1 MRCEAGRGDTPS
13 QHISLSASYLNPD
26 PPARRLP
33 PCPSAPYYSRRGF
46 IFTCGLPPV
55 STGAVKKQTVRF
67 RRQICLVPAS
77 LFCVGDVPQIL
88 RVNRRRKPT
97 SRRKCVTEKTQE
109 EEKGRQERKGRRKK
123 KREKRGRKRVV
134 RLMSGALLE
143 EREQRG
149 V

>member
-1 MRCEAGRGDTPS
+1 M
-13 QHISLSASYLNPD
+13 
-26 PPARRLP
+26 
-33 PCPSAPYYSRRGF
+33 
-46 IFTCGLPPV
+46 
-55 STGAVKKQTVRF
+55 
-67 RRQICLVPAS
+67 VPAS

-123 KREKRGRKRVV
+123 RGKKREKRGRKRVV

>member
-1 MRCEAGRGDTPS
+1 M
-13 QHISLSASYLNPD
+13 
-26 PPARRLP
+26 
-33 PCPSAPYYSRRGF
+33 
-46 IFTCGLPPV
+46 
-55 STGAVKKQTVRF
+55 
-67 RRQICLVPAS
+67 VPAS

-134 RLMSGALLE
+134 RLMSAALLE